1 MKSII
6 RCVFKMK
13 SIIRSILEMKS
24 IIRSILEM
32 KSIVRSIFE
41 MRSLFLKQFLPLFNG
56 SLSAPQVRYI
66 SWSLFPYTV
75 PRSTLN
81 KNWKCEEKYFYLKR
95 LIKIEEKSKK
105 LRKLKNVMSQHANCK
120 KKEIKKMAYDTV
132 DCT

>member
-1 MKSII
+1 
-6 RCVFKMK
+6 
-13 SIIRSILEMKS
+13 MKS

-41 MRSLFLKQFLPLFNG
+41 MKSILEMRSLFLKHVSPLFNG

-66 SWSLFPYTV
+66 SWSLLPYTV

-81 KNWKCEEKYFYLKR
+81 KNWKFEEKYFYLKR
-95 LIKIEEKSKK
+95 LIKIEEKCKK
-105 LRKLKNVMSQHANCK
+105 IEEVKNFYISPQANCK
-120 KKEIKKMAYDTV
+120 KKESKKKAYDNV